1 VNLKSI
7 RREFDKLTIVQLF
20 IALFILIFFLVTPIA
35 SLLVRAF
42 ISDEGFS
49 FKYFEITYSDPN
61 MISPTP
67 SLTVIQILERYKFE
81 TLPNG
86 TRILIPLKT
95 IYIGGVGPNFGYILN
110 SIFVSATVMILASI
124 IGLIAA
130 FIMARYEFPGKNI
143 FRVLLIIPLLATPFV
158 NAYVIG
164 KVLGSGGLLNY
175 ILNDVLKVTDYTIVI
190 VGLPAV
196 ILVQTLSFF
205 PIVYMNTLSS
215 LINID
220 PSLEE
225 QAENMG
231 AHGFKLFRTITF
243 PLSLPGLAAGATLV
257 FIFSMEDLGAPIGLS
272 GAFGDGLHT
281 HLMSFYIYDEF
292 RKVLSLEQVHASVYA
307 LAVTMLLIASA
318 AFLMIKKYVSLRQ
331 YAMLSKGG
339 RWSPR
344 VRRPGKKGLVATYI
358 FLVLLVIVSSFPQI
372 GVVVLS
378 ITDWATS
385 GILPTKLTL
394 EHLESL
400 VTKSDVTRA
409 IMNSLTYSGVAV
421 LIIVLTGTSAAYVVA
436 RRKIPG
442 KDFLDTL
449 ATIPI
454 AIPGIIVAVGYI
466 VFFTLL
472 AKTLYNTPFESIGYT
487 FDPFVN
493 PGLLLMFSY
502 SVRRL
507 PFTARAV
514 FAGLQQTHVSLEEA
528 AENLGASRARTFFTI
543 VMPLIAANVIS
554 GAILSFVYSMSEVST
569 SVILGSRNPSQGPI
583 TFLMSQVIYASA
595 AVGTVSIAAALG
607 VLLMALQ
614 ITAISISNYI
624 LKQRVAFLGV

>member
-1 VNLKSI
+1 MNLKSI